1 MNSLKLNYI
10 NNTNSIFR
18 KNQFILSA
26 LNLAFLCFFLKKR
39 ILRYKNLVMWPDGI
53 YGKILTKSIKI
64 PGSKLIQDLILPRSI
79 KNIIVIG
86 NLNLKEKNF
95 LKKKFNVKVQHKK
108 LPIGK
113 TEDLKRK
120 IFMNYSDDDL
130 VLTTLPTPMQEE
142 IAYYISEKFKV
153 RRIICIGGGLAIASG
168 SIPKVPKFL
177 STIGMEFLWRLRTD
191 KIRRLKRLF
200 YTFFVYHFLNI
211 FLSKKLKFIKV

>member
-1 MNSLKLNYI
+1 MSSLKFYYI
-10 NNTNSIFR
+10 NNANSIFR

-39 ILRYKNLVMWPDGI
+39 ILRYKNLIMWPDGI

-64 PGSKLIQDLILPRSI
+64 PGSKLIQDLILPKSI

-95 LKKKFNVKVQHKK
+95 LKKNFKVNVKHKS

-113 TEDLKRK
+113 TADLKKK
-120 IFMNYSDDDL
+120 IFMNYGKNDL

-168 SIPKVPKFL
+168 SIQKVPKFL

-191 KIRRLKRLF
+191 KIRRIKRLF
-200 YTFFVYHFLNI
+200 YTFFVYHSLNI

>member
-1 MNSLKLNYI
+1 
-10 NNTNSIFR
+10 
-18 KNQFILSA
+18 
-26 LNLAFLCFFLKKR
+26 
-39 ILRYKNLVMWPDGI
+39 MWPDGI

-120 IFMNYSDDDL
+120 IFMNYSVDDL

-142 IAYYISEKFKV
+142 IAYYISKKFKV
-153 RRIICIGGGLAIASG
+153 ARIICIGGGLAIASG

-177 STIGMEFLWRLRTD
+177 NKLGMEFLWRLRTD

>member
-1 MNSLKLNYI
+1 MNIIKLNFI
-10 NNTNSIFR
+10 SNSNSIFR
-18 KNQFILSA
+18 KKQFILSA
-26 LNLAFLCFFLKKR
+26 LNLSFLCFFLKKT
-39 ILRYKNLVMWPDGI
+39 ILRYKNLIMWPDGI

-64 PGSKLIQDLILPRSI
+64 PGSKLIQDLILPKSV

-86 NLNLKEKNF
+86 NLNLREKNF
-95 LKKKFNVKVQHKK
+95 LKKKFNVNVQHKR

-113 TEDLKRK
+113 IEDLKKK
-120 IFMNYSDDDL
+120 IFMNYANNDL

-142 IAYYISEKFKV
+142 IAYYISKKFKV

-191 KIRRLKRLF
+191 KIRRIKRLF
-200 YTFFVYHFLNI
+200 YTFFVYHSLNI